1 MKNSVFVIFLV
12 SVCFLLVTLKAYGQ
26 IEMFLYP
33 VVNTDKQQLQLLD
46 VARIVADDATRT
58 ALGAITIEPA
68 YYADMLLDRSEI
80 RRILNNTDSDN
91 LRIYGSAVRIRNVSP
106 VINRSDFQTKVH
118 RDRIKSG
125 EKVTVIIRK
134 NGVMI
139 QSLATAIESG
149 KSGDIIRVKLKDTR
163 KIKGRISR
171 EGDIEVWM

>member
-1 MKNSVFVIFLV
+1 MKNSVFIIFLI
-12 SVCFLLVTLKAYGQ
+12 SACFLLVTLKAYGQ
-26 IEMFLYP
+26 IEIFLYP
-33 VVNTDKQQLQLLD
+33 IVNTDKQQLQLLD
-46 VARIVADDATRT
+46 VARIVGDEASSA
-58 ALGAITIEPA
+58 AISAIPIEPS
-68 YYADMLLDRSEI
+68 YYADRLIDRSEI
-80 RRILNNTDSDN
+80 RLILHNAVSDN
-91 LRIYGSAVRIRNVSP
+91 LRIYGSAVRIRNISP
-106 VINRSDFQTKVH
+106 VINQSDFHTKVH

-134 NGVMI
+134 NGIMI